1 MIYQKHSK
9 FSQLN
14 KTVNKVVSSK
24 PSQIHS
30 SMHGC
35 KVGAPYPGADPR
47 REHNWLKELKDLK
60 EQIDL
65 SNVGLEKEII
75 ANTDR

>member
-35 KVGAPYPGADPR
+35 KVGAPYLRADPR
-47 REHNWLKELKDLK
+47 RAHNWLEELK